1 MGQVFTIPPH
11 VPFLPALAEGLL
23 ARGDALATTTVLVP
37 TRRAARTLVEALLEQ
52 SKTDALLL
60 PDIRPLGDVD
70 EELGLAG
77 GDAGAGD
84 APLTLPPAI
93 EPMHRTLVL
102 AKLITH
108 HAEVTGLVTMSEA
121 QAIALAGELAALL
134 DTFAAQDV
142 PLSRLQDVVHK
153 DFASH
158 WEETLKFLE
167 VITDAWPAM
176 LGRLGLMD
184 PARRRADLIKAT
196 CTRWQQSPPGA
207 IVAAGSTGSLKA
219 TAGMLTTIADLDEGT
234 VVLPGL
240 DQQMDDTAWAA
251 CEPAHPQFGLKLLLS
266 RMGRTR
272 HDIKVWAF
280 GSAPAQAVSRT
291 HLVSEAQRPAETTD
305 QWKDA
310 ADTLSPLI
318 DDALTGLTMITA
330 DNPQLESLSIA
341 LALRET
347 LETPDATAALV
358 TPDRNLAR
366 RVASDLA
373 RWGINV
379 DDSGGQPLA
388 HTRAGG
394 FLLQVAEMLADQL
407 APIQML
413 TALRHP
419 LARGGLKKGAFH
431 DAVDLLDKRVLRGP
445 RPAPGLSGLAAAI
458 AEAATRQYGKLNDTE
473 HAAARALHASLRT
486 MLDKPLDVMATG
498 KADASALIVAHL
510 TAAEALAATHEV
522 AGAQRLWS
530 GASGEAASAFMA
542 DVMEHADLLGDI
554 TPSEY
559 PGILGSLM
567 TGRMVRPVR
576 RSHARLQILGPLEAR
591 LQHADRLVLGGLNEG
606 IWPQRAETGAW
617 INRPMRAQL
626 GLEAPERLIGLA
638 AHDVAQGLG
647 GADVILTRAERADG
661 QPTVPSRWW
670 LRLENLVGG
679 LTQTDPHGKTGKCRI
694 PTGPWLA
701 LARELDRPVRE
712 ARQIERPA
720 PTPPR
725 DARPTR
731 LSVTRINE
739 LFRDPYAIY
748 AGYVLG
754 LDVLDDLEADAGA
767 RDRGDMIHKILE
779 LFSLR
784 HPPTAD
790 KPMPDNAYAA
800 LVAIAREVFDQAD
813 ARPAIQAIWYPRF
826 LDVAEWFL
834 TWEAERRATIKDTFV
849 ELKGTH
855 SFPLPTRPFTLTGI
869 ADRIDLLADN
879 SLAILDYKTGPAPT
893 PKQTTAK
900 FSVQLPLE
908 AAMARDGAFHTD
920 DKGSIVG
927 PSKALTSEL
936 AYVELKTGRV
946 VSAVD
951 KKADV
956 MTEADA
962 AMAHT
967 LDLLTR
973 FEEEDT
979 PYISRPR
986 PQFLTFDG
994 DYDHLARV
1002 KEWQTATDTE

>member
-11 VPFLPALAEGLL
+11 VPFLPALAAGLL

-37 TRRAARTLVEALLEQ
+37 TRRAARALVEALLEQ
-52 SKTDALLL
+52 SETDALLL

-70 EELGLAG
+70 EELGFG
-77 GDAGAGD
+77 GAEAGD

-102 AKLITH
+102 AQIIER
-108 HAEVTGLVTMSEA
+108 HAEATGLTTMSQA
-121 QAIALAGELAALL
+121 QAIALAGELAALM

-142 PLSRLQDVVHK
+142 PLSKLQDVVHRE
-153 DFASH
+153 FADH
-158 WEETLKFLE
+158 WKETLTFLE
-167 VITDAWPAM
+167 VITDIWPQM
-176 LGRLGLMD
+176 LNSLGLMD

-196 CTRWQQSPPGA
+196 CKRWQDTPPGA

-219 TAGMLTTIADLDEGT
+219 TADMLKTIAGLDEGT

-240 DQQMDDTAWAA
+240 DQQMDEAAWAA

-266 RMGRTR
+266 RIGMERHAVNVWTHGKTLPNAEARTR
-272 HDIKVWAF
+272 
-280 GSAPAQAVSRT
+280 
-291 HLVSEAQRPAETTD
+291 LVSEAQRPAETTD

-310 ADTLSPLI
+310 DTNLSPII
-318 DDALTGLTMITA
+318 DDALTGLTMVSA

-341 LALRET
+341 LALREA
-347 LETPDATAALV
+347 LETPGKTAALV

-373 RWGINV
+373 RWGIIV

-394 FLLQVAEMLADQL
+394 FLLQVAEMLTEQL
-407 APIQML
+407 APIEML

-419 LARGGLKKGAFH
+419 LARGGEEEGVFH
-431 DAVDLLDKRVLRGP
+431 GLVDLLDKQVLRGP
-445 RPAPGLSGLAAAI
+445 RPAPGLDGIADAI
-458 AEAATRQYGKLNDTE
+458 QEAATRKYGPLNENE
-473 HAAARALHASLRT
+473 HARARRLHGALTSFIGT
-486 MLDKPLDVMATG
+486 PLDVMD
-498 KADASALIVAHL
+498 ADEVDAAALIEAHL
-510 TAAEALAATHEV
+510 TAAEALAATHEET
-522 AGAQRLWS
+522 GAQRLWS
-530 GASGEAASAFMA
+530 GASGEAASTFMA
-542 DVMEHADLLGDI
+542 DVMAQASLLGSISPAD
-554 TPSEY
+554 Y
-559 PGILGSLM
+559 PAILGALM

-606 IWPQRAETGAW
+606 VWPQRAETGAW

-647 GADVILTRAERADG
+647 TGDVILTRAERSDG

-679 LTQTDPHGKTGKCRI
+679 LPMPGDDSKKKKRRI

-701 LARELDRPVRE
+701 MARELDRPVRE
-712 ARQIERPA
+712 ARQIDRPA
-720 PTPPR
+720 PTPPVE
-725 DARPTR
+725 ARPGR
-731 LSVTRINE
+731 LSVTRIND

-748 AGYVLG
+748 ASHVLG
-754 LDVLDDLEADAGA
+754 LNVLDDLDADAGA
-767 RDRGDMIHKILE
+767 RDRGDIIHKILE
-779 LFSLR
+779 RFSLE
-784 HPPTAD
+784 HPPTAK
-790 KPMPDNAYAA
+790 KPMPDNAYGE
-800 LVAIAREVFDQAD
+800 LVAIAREEFDKTD
-813 ARPAIQAIWYPRF
+813 ARPAVQAIWYPRF
-826 LDVAEWFL
+826 LEVAEWFL
-834 TWEAERRATIKDTFV
+834 TWETERRTGIKQTFV
-849 ELKGTH
+849 ELKGEH
-855 SFPLPTRPFTLTGI
+855 IVALPTRVFTLSGI
-869 ADRIDLLADN
+869 ADRIDLLSDGT
-879 SLAILDYKTGPAPT
+879 LAILDYKTGAAPT
-893 PKQTTAK
+893 AKQTTAK

-920 DKGSIVG
+920 KDGKTIG
-927 PSKALTSEL
+927 PPKALTSEL
-936 AYVELKTGRV
+936 AYVELKTGKV
-946 VSAVD
+946 VSAVE
-951 KKADV
+951 KNADV

-962 AMAHT
+962 AMGHMV
-967 LDLLTR
+967 DLLTL
-973 FEEEDT
+973 FETEDT

-986 PQFLTFDG
+986 PQFLTYDG

-1002 KEWQTATDTE
+1002 KEWQTATDTD